1 MNILLINYEYPPIG
15 GGAANATFHMG
26 RCLTDYGHSVTVL
39 TSRFKKLAGYRM
51 EDGICVYRVLALRR
65 YDSLSNTLEMFSY
78 LVSASF
84 ALRKI
89 LKKHNINVTLVFFSF
104 PCGPLGLLGKIMCGI
119 PYVISLRG
127 GDVPGTEK
135 SLKII
140 HKIFQPLRRLIFR
153 HSKAV
158 IANSEGLR
166 KLAETADPFPVK
178 VIPNGVDV
186 EFFTPPETRIKN
198 SSSIKLLFAGRFQKQ
213 KNLFF
218 LLDEMNILAR
228 EIQKAFELHIVG
240 NGPLEEPLK
249 KHANTMEIR
258 GKVFWHNWCSKDE
271 LKKKYQEAD
280 CLVNPS
286 LYEGMPNVVLEAMA
300 CALPV
305 VASRVAGNESV
316 VKHGETGLLF
326 ELNRPEEFRQ
336 AVATIIM
343 EIEQG
348 FRMGRKGRTWV
359 ENQFSWNRM
368 AQEYIQLFE

>member
-15 GGAANATFHMG
+15 GGAANATYHMG
-26 RCLTDYGHSVTVL
+26 RCLTNYGHSVTVL
-39 TSRFKKLAGYRM
+39 TSRFKHLVGRRM
-51 EDGICVYRVLALRR
+51 EDGICVYRVMALRR
-65 YDSLSNTLEMFSY
+65 YDSLSNILEMFSY

-89 LKKHNINVTLVFFSF
+89 LKKQNINVMLVFFSF

-119 PYVISLRG
+119 PYIISLRG
-127 GDVPGTEK
+127 GDVPGTEN
-135 SLKII
+135 SLEVI

-153 HSKAV
+153 NSNAV

-186 EFFTPPETRIKN
+186 EFFTPPKTRIKN
-198 SSSIKLLFAGRFQKQ
+198 NVPFKLLFAGRFQKQ

-218 LLDEMNILAR
+218 LLDEMNILAK
-228 EIQKAFELHIVG
+228 EIQEVFELHIVG
-240 NGPLEEPLK
+240 NGPLGESLK

-258 GKVFWHNWCSKDE
+258 EKIFWHNWCSKDE
-271 LKKKYQEAD
+271 LKKKYQQAD

-348 FRMGRKGRTWV
+348 FRMGQKGRARV
-359 ENQFSWNRM
+359 ENRFSWNRM
-368 AQEYIQLFE
+368 AQEYIQLFK